1 MQTIFAVKKQEN
13 KVTERLRI
21 LQKFFLVKKDKHA
34 TNTISAWNFLLV
46 ESGKNIFSL
55 IFWKHGA
62 VNEFYGAI
70 DISYQIRG
78 AEFPVMR
85 GMEKPKLLHSGTC
98 TSTSR
103 RHVTLKSPLLLQF
116 PYCELCDNDNK
127 QSNYRL
133 MNVLFCTRALLAD
146 FSKSPK

>member
-1 MQTIFAVKKQEN
+1 MKK
-13 KVTERLRI
+13 T
-21 LQKFFLVKKDKHA
+21 F
-34 TNTISAWNFLLV
+34 S
-46 ESGKNIFSL
+46 SL

-133 MNVLFCTRALLAD
+133 MNVLFCTRALFAD

>member
-1 MQTIFAVKKQEN
+1 MVK
-13 KVTERLRI
+13 R
-21 LQKFFLVKKDKHA
+21 
-34 TNTISAWNFLLV
+34 
-46 ESGKNIFSL
+46 GKTFSSL

-62 VNEFYGAI
+62 VDEFYGAI

-78 AEFPVMR
+78 AEFPVIR

-116 PYCELCDNDNK
+116 PYCKLCDNDNRRSK
-127 QSNYRL
+127 YRL
-133 MNVLFCTRALLAD
+133 MNVLFCTRALCPD
-146 FSKSPK
+146 FSKSSK